1 MKTIEMLITLTYDDE
16 TMHNGDG
23 DIEAKNWFFDDILVE
38 SKERLILHSNEIG
51 DEIGDVKVLKVY

>member
-1 MKTIEMLITLTYDDE
+1 MLISLTYDEE
-16 TMHNGDG
+16 TMHNGDK
-23 DIEAKNWFFDDILVE
+23 DTEAKNWFFNDILVE